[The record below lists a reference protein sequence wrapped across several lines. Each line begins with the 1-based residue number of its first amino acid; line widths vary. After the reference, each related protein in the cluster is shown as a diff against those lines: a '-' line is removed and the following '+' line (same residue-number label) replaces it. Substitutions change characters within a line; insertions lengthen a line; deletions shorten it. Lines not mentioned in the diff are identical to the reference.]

1 MFDPANFA
9 ERNSKAALTQVEARV
24 NNVRHCEPDISN
36 RAAPLPLCPLA
47 DQPSIGFA
55 SGMERF
61 TLHNGTSVQF
71 FSTFEIR
78 GDDDAVL
85 IHRSEQQDSRVP
97 LWRKTHLSISDLK
110 Y

>member
-71 FSTFEIR
+71 LARLRS
-78 GDDDAVL
+78 AVATM
-85 IHRSEQQDSRVP
+85 P
-97 LWRKTHLSISDLK
+97 F
-110 Y
+110 